1 MPTEEFL
8 GPAVVPARFR
18 LLGTTESGGGRKGV
32 EAALDV
38 AGAEGLSDVGMLGVV
53 EALGM

>member
-38 AGAEGLSDVGMLGVV
+38 AGAQGLSVVGMLGVV